1 MALRALLDRGIG
13 SILEGGDAEL
23 RSLALD
29 AGLEP
34 AADEHL
40 RQTLQALPGLV
51 EQIHGA
57 LRGKDI
63 PSSAGGLFLGVM
75 RYLFLEEDLI
85 PSRAGTTLL
94 GLMDDTYLVHRAAQ
108 ELRDQLYPVD
118 MRSVD
123 GGAHLLRQVL
133 PPDVVTQLDGI
144 VQGARRG

>member
-23 RSLALD
+23 ESLARR
-29 AGLEP
+29 AGLESG
-34 AADEHL
+34 AEEHL
-40 RQTLQALPGLV
+40 LQTLQALPGLV

-57 LRGKDI
+57 LRGKEV
-63 PSSAGGLFLGVM
+63 PASARNIFLGVM

-123 GGAHLLRQVL
+123 GGAQLLRQLL
-133 PPDVVTQLDGI
+133 PEEVVTQLDGI
-144 VQGARRG
+144 VEAARAE

>member
-23 RSLALD
+23 RSLAED

-34 AADEHL
+34 GSDEHL

-57 LRGKDI
+57 LGGKEV
-63 PSSAGGLFLGVM
+63 PASARALFLNVM

-123 GGAHLLRQVL
+123 GGAHLLGRVL
-133 PPDVVTQLDGI
+133 PTEVVAQLDGI
-144 VQGARRG
+144 VEGTRTQ

>member
-13 SILEGGDAEL
+13 SILEEGDSEL
-23 RSLALD
+23 TALARE

-34 AADEHL
+34 GADEHL

-57 LRGKDI
+57 LQGKDV
-63 PSSAGGLFLGVM
+63 PASARSIFLGVM

-85 PSRAGTTLL
+85 PSRTGTTVL

-108 ELRDQLYPVD
+108 EMRDQLYPVD

-123 GGAHLLRQVL
+123 GGAHLLGRVL
-133 PPDVVTQLDGI
+133 PKDVIGQLDGI
-144 VQGARRG
+144 VEKARTE